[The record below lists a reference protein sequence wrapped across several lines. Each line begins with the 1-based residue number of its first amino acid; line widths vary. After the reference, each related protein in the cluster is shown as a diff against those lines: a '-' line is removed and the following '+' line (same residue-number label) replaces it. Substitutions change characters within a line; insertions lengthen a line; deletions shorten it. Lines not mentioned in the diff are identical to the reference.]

1 MRSIR
6 IFLACSSLIFR
17 VHSGSGEDGASCK
30 AELEDAMELLQTQQT
45 LELAG
50 TQGKDSK
57 SGQPSPASPAQSEHA
72 SRVSSDGKVSAAK
85 ISTQSS
91 PRNLAIKASFGQTS
105 SAFGALQFSFLGKRK
120 HNRRVRKIR
129 KTVKLAHRQ
138 EPGEEGTAEEEV
150 EEIELD
156 EQSIAQFLVIPIA
169 FAVIV
174 SMVVGATLEKKHIAW
189 LPESAVT
196 VGLGSILGL
205 YMKHYLGN
213 FELFDNQEVFNDT
226 CGTLLQLFL
235 LPTLMFEAG
244 WSLRKR
250 DFCAQFQYICTFA
263 ILGSLLSF
271 VTVALLMMLT
281 GHLGFHSITTARC
294 AFAYASLVAAT
305 DPVATLATFSHKKV
319 AALLNILTF
328 GDSVFNDAV
337 AIILFRVLN
346 NNGIMGN
353 PGEPSPPLPEISVKI
368 VGGIFEIFF
377 GSLAIGLGLALLF
390 LAVLRTV
397 DLSEFPRVITL
408 ALTALAFLIFACGE
422 FFNMSGI
429 IATIFGSIFLGIYAR
444 PHLSEE
450 GSILSNF
457 FLRQVANMM
466 DHLVFLLVGFCLAG
480 MGTTNASGWIFGLWV
495 MLFCLC
501 GRAACVFPSSAIINY
516 VKRKIGDAYDT
527 PEENRHY
534 LSPGIIYMMWH
545 AGLRGAIAMT
555 LCMEIGE
562 WADELDGEGTRH
574 IMQTGTYFMIAVFLF
589 VFGGTTEMVL
599 NYWKIPMGDTSP
611 FDRLYR
617 EEVPKPMQRQLSF
630 MDMTY
635 LEPIFVGQGEAH
647 DRMQKRN
654 ADLEV
659 EDALKGS
666 DALQSHVSS
675 KLHRG
680 TSSLLLGSTRE

>member
-457 FLRQVANMM
+457 FFKLVANLM

-480 MGTTNASGWIFGLWV
+480 MTTPDASTWIFGCWV

-501 GRAACVFPSSAIINY
+501 GRAGCVFPVSALVNFT
-516 VKRKIGDAYDT
+516 KRKIGKAYGT
-527 PEENRHY
+527 PEEHMHL

-555 LCMEIGE
+555 LVLDIGP
-562 WADELDGEGTRH
+562 WAEQLDGRDARH
-574 IMQTGTYFMIAVFLF
+574 TMRTGTFLMIVVFLF
-589 VFGGTTEMVL
+589 VFGGTTEIAL
-599 NYWKIPMGDTSP
+599 DYWNIPMGDDSP
-611 FDRLYR
+611 LDALYR
-617 EEVPKPMQRQLSF
+617 TEVPDSIQRHFSSLDKQ
-630 MDMTY
+630 Y
-635 LEPIFVGQGEAH
+635 LEPLFVGQGDAH
-647 DRMQKRN
+647 FQMQKRN
-654 ADLEV
+654 ADMEV
-659 EDALKGS
+659 EDVLTGPG
-666 DALQSHVSS
+666 ALQTF
-675 KLHRG
+675 LRE
-680 TSSLLLGSTRE
+680 TSE